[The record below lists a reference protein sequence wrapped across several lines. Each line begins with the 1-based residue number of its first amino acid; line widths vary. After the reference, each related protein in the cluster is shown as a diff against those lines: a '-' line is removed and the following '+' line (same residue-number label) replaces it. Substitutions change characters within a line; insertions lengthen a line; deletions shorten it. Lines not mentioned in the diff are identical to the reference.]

1 MGGEQAKD
9 SDFWKVDFVRNLA
22 CPAGWTKYDGKCY
35 KCFTDKQ
42 DWKCARD
49 KCLSHQ
55 VTWIIIT
62 DHFIFIFRLIW
73 SQSTML
79 EKMTLSQNLLG
90 ESKFGL
96 VVRELVMAAKVLF
109 GLMDLPGTSRVGT
122 LESQIIM

>member
-9 SDFWKVDFVRNLA
+9 SEFWKVDFVRNLA

-35 KCFTDKQ
+35 KCFTDKLP
-42 DWKCARD
+42 WKEAKD
-49 KCLSHQ
+49 KCFNEQ

-79 EKMTLSQNLLG
+79 EKMTLSQNLLE
-90 ESKFGL
+90 ESECGL

-109 GLMDLPGTSRVGT
+109 GLMDLLGTTRVGI
-122 LESQIIM
+122 LENQMIM

>member
-1 MGGEQAKD
+1 
-9 SDFWKVDFVRNLA
+9 
-22 CPAGWTKYDGKCY
+22 
-35 KCFTDKQ
+35 
-42 DWKCARD
+42 
-49 KCLSHQ
+49 
-55 VTWIIIT
+55 
-62 DHFIFIFRLIW
+62 
-73 SQSTML
+73 ML